1 MGEQRNTSTPFSAA
15 SLPANAAPTPIQHEM
30 GAGADGG
37 RTRGERAGNT
47 RRVASGG
54 EASTRDTAS
63 RGRRERDA
71 SNRIVARE
79 SRSEA
84 TARRNATRN
93 RKEAEI
99 VAARDAKIV
108 SVNPFFLEKELLPKQ
123 TWPDGTPNIR
133 AQLTSLWVLGQP
145 HSCLLYTSDAA
156 DE

>member
-1 MGEQRNTSTPFSAA
+1 
-15 SLPANAAPTPIQHEM
+15 M

-37 RTRGERAGNT
+37 RTRGERAGDT
-47 RRVASGG
+47 RRVTRGG

-63 RGRRERDA
+63 RARSRDA

-79 SRSEA
+79 SRSDA

-99 VAARDAKIV
+99 VAARDAKVV

-123 TWPDGTPNIR
+123 TWPDGTPNTR

-145 HSCLLYTSDAA
+145 QRKNSPWS
-156 DE
+156 